1 MIYFAQ
7 KVIKDLKGNL
17 FLNTVTLTTIAL
29 SVLIF
34 SAFTLFFINAG
45 ALVNRWIED
54 ARIMVYLKPD
64 VAAET
69 IARLSKTM
77 EAIPDVR
84 GVEFIPREK
93 ALERFRIQLG
103 KQASLL
109 DGITENPLPDTYEV
123 LMGVQSWNWDHIEPI
138 AGKIKALDGVDEVEY
153 GQEWLGRFVNIL
165 NLFRLTVYGMGG
177 LFFMAVVFFVANT
190 IRLVLYSRR
199 EEIDIMRLVGAS
211 EGFIKYPFY
220 VQSLFLGVIGGG
232 VGIGVLFELYRLLDA
247 NVGTSMASAFFKMR
261 FLPVE
266 IILAILSGSVF
277 VGWLGCYIS
286 LRKFLRS

>member
-7 KVIKDLKGNL
+7 KVFKDLKGNL

-34 SAFTLFFINAG
+34 SAFTLFFVNAG
-45 ALVNRWIED
+45 ALVNQWIED
-54 ARIMVYLKPD
+54 VRILVYLKPE
-64 VAAET
+64 VSAET
-69 IARLSKTM
+69 VARLGKTM
-77 EAIPDVR
+77 AAIPNVR

-93 ALERFRIQLG
+93 ALERFRGQLG

-109 DGITENPLPDTYEV
+109 DGITENPLPDTYEI
-123 LMGVQSWNWDHIEPI
+123 LLGGQSWNWGHIEPI
-138 AGKIKALDGVDEVEY
+138 AEEVKALDGVDEVEY

-177 LFFMAVVFFVANT
+177 LFFMAAVFFVANT
-190 IRLVLYSRR
+190 TRLVLYSRR

-211 EGFIKYPFY
+211 DRFIKYPLY
-220 VQSLFLGVIGGG
+220 AQSLFLGAVGGG
-232 VGIGVLFELYRLLDA
+232 VGIGVLFELYRLLVA
-247 NVGTSMASAFFKMR
+247 NVGTSMASAFFRMR
-261 FLPVE
+261 FLPAE
-266 IILAILSGSVF
+266 IVLITVSGSVC